1 VPDPTAALDDRLMF
15 TAIVIYALALL
26 AFAAETAIRSMR
38 QTVQPSR
45 AATPASALPSAG
57 PRRGQAGSS
66 SAVLVAEPS
75 ARSGDGSGSPSSGG
89 GGPGARAGRAAVSL
103 TVLATG
109 LHAAAVLARAVE
121 AGRAPWGNMYE
132 YATGVALAAAAAF
145 LLLLRRQPVRY
156 LGVWIIGAVLLTL
169 GLSVTVLYAPADEL
183 VPALNSYWLVIHV
196 AAAIIAGG
204 VFTVGAGASGL
215 YFVRARA
222 ERRGQPARGLAA
234 TLPSTQTLD
243 KVTYSATLFAF
254 PLWTFAVMAGAIWAE
269 DAWGRYWGWDPKETW
284 AFITWVLYAAYL
296 HAGAT
301 AGWRGRR
308 SQLLALAGYA
318 SFIFNFFGVNMWIT
332 GLHSYAGI

>member
-1 VPDPTAALDDRLMF
+1 MPDALTAFDDRLMF
-15 TAIVIYALALL
+15 SAIVVYAFALL
-26 AFAAETAIRSMR
+26 AFAAHAALRGNS
-38 QTVQPSR
+38 SR
-45 AATPASALPSAG
+45 AGASAASAAALRTRAAAAASAG
-57 PRRGQAGSS
+57 PAGSTPTATLTS
-66 SAVLVAEPS
+66 LPAGRVGEVGDRQRAAAE
-75 ARSGDGSGSPSSGG
+75 
-89 GGPGARAGRAAVSL
+89 RAGRIAFALTILAV
-103 TVLATG
+103 A
-109 LHAAAVLARAVE
+109 LHAAAIVARGLE

-132 YATGVALAAAAAF
+132 YATGVALAAAGGW
-145 LLLLRRQPVRY
+145 LVMTRRQPLHH
-156 LGVWIIGAVLLTL
+156 LGTWVVGAVLLTL

-204 VFTVGAGASGL
+204 VFTLGAAASLL
-215 YFVRARA
+215 YLARTRAD
-222 ERRGQPARGLAA
+222 RRGRADRGLAA
-234 TLPSTQTLD
+234 GLPSATALD

-254 PLWTFAVMAGAIWAE
+254 PVWTFAVIAGAIWAE

-308 SQLLALAGYA
+308 AQLLALAGYA
-318 SFIFNFFGVNMWIT
+318 SFVFNFFGVNMWIT

>member
-1 VPDPTAALDDRLMF
+1 MPDPTAALDDRLMF

-26 AFAAETAIRSMR
+26 AFAAETAIRSSR
-38 QTVQPSR
+38 QTAQPLR
-45 AATPASALPSAG
+45 GATPAPAVARSTQRTAA
-57 PRRGQAGSS
+57 AT
-66 SAVLVAEPS
+66 AVLVG
-75 ARSGDGSGSPSSGG
+75 ARSSRGGAGSGVPSEGG
-89 GGPGARAGRAAVSL
+89 RGPGARAGRAAVSL

-109 LHAAAVLARAVE
+109 LHAAAVLARAVD

-132 YATGVALAAAAAF
+132 YATGVALAASAAF

-156 LGVWIIGAVLLTL
+156 LGVWIVGAVLLTL

-222 ERRGQPARGLAA
+222 ERRGQPSRGLAA

>member
-1 VPDPTAALDDRLMF
+1 VPDPTAAPDDRLMF

-26 AFAAETAIRSMR
+26 AFAAETAIRSSR
-38 QTVQPSR
+38 QTAKARRS
-45 AATPASALPSAG
+45 ATPAPAMA
-57 PRRGQAGSS
+57 SS
-66 SAVLVAEPS
+66 THRAAPATAVLVGARDSRGGAGGRVPS
-75 ARSGDGSGSPSSGG
+75 EGG
-89 GGPGARAGRAAVSL
+89 RGPGARVGRAAVSL
-103 TVLATG
+103 TVLATA
-109 LHAAAVLARAVE
+109 LHAAAVLARAVD

-132 YATGVALAAAAAF
+132 YATGVALAASAAF

-156 LGVWIIGAVLLTL
+156 LGVWIVGAVLLTL